1 MTETRFSVTSVGNAI
16 VDVIA
21 QATDE
26 FLAEENIIK
35 GAMNL
40 IDEDRAKHLYD
51 RMGPATEVSG
61 GSAGNTMAGFASFG
75 GEGAFIGKVADDQLG
90 KIFIHDM
97 KAVGIHTEC
106 AILKDG
112 PETARSFIFVTPDA
126 QRSMNTFLGASVEF
140 DEDDIKDEIIAASEI
155 IYLEGYLFDK
165 PQAKD
170 AYKKASRIAHEN
182 GRKVALS
189 LSDSFCVQRHHAEFL
204 ELVKNDCD
212 ILFANEDEI
221 TELFG
226 TKDFDEAIKAVQG
239 QCEIAA
245 ITRSAKGSVIVTA
258 DRIMTIEAQPV
269 SNIEDTTGAGDQ
281 YAAGFLYGLS
291 EGMPLEHCGYL
302 GSLAASEVI
311 SHIGPRPLVNLSEL
325 AKEAA

>member
-1 MTETRFSVTSVGNAI
+1 MTDTRFSVTSVGNAI

-21 QATDE
+21 QASDE

-75 GEGAFIGKVADDQLG
+75 GEGAFIGKVANDQLG
-90 KIFIHDM
+90 QIFIHDM
-97 KAVGIHTEC
+97 KASGIQTEC
-106 AILKDG
+106 AILENG

-140 DEDDIKDEIIAASEI
+140 SEEDIKEDIISASEI
-155 IYLEGYLFDK
+155 IYLEGYLYDK
-165 PQAKD
+165 PQAKA
-170 AYKKASRIAHEN
+170 AYKKAAKIAHEN
-182 GRKVALS
+182 GRKMSLS
-189 LSDSFCVQRHHAEFL
+189 LSDSFCVQRHHEEFL
-204 ELVKNDCD
+204 DLVKNGTD

-221 TELFG
+221 KELFK
-226 TKDFDEAIKAVQG
+226 TDNFDDAVSAVRG
-239 QCEIAA
+239 QCDIIAV
-245 ITRSAKGSVIVTA
+245 TRGDKGSVIITE
-258 DRIMTIEAQPV
+258 DRMITVDAEPV

-291 EGMPLEHCGYL
+291 ENMPLEHCGYL

-311 SHIGPRPLVNLSEL
+311 SHIGPRPLVKLAEL
-325 AKEAA
+325 AKAA

>member
-1 MTETRFSVTSVGNAI
+1 MTKTRYSVTSVGNAI

-21 QATDE
+21 QASDE

-40 IDEDRAKHLYD
+40 IDEARAKHLYE

-75 GEGAFIGKVADDQLG
+75 GEGAFIGKVAKDQLG
-90 KIFIHDM
+90 EIFIHDM
-97 KAVGIHTEC
+97 KASGIHTEC
-106 AILKDG
+106 AILENG

-140 DEDDIKDEIIAASEI
+140 SEEDIKEDIIAASEI
-155 IYLEGYLFDK
+155 IYLEGYLYDK
-165 PQAKD
+165 PQAKA
-170 AYKKASRIAHEN
+170 AYKKAAKIARDH
-182 GRKVALS
+182 GRKMSLS

-204 ELVKNDCD
+204 DLVKEGTD

-221 TELFG
+221 KELFK
-226 TKDFDEAIKAVQG
+226 TDDFDAAVSQVRG
-239 QCEIAA
+239 QCDIIA
-245 ITRSAKGSVIVTA
+245 ITRGDKGSVIVTS
-258 DRIMTIEAQPV
+258 DHIFTVDPEPV
-269 SNIEDTTGAGDQ
+269 INIEDTTGAGDQ

-311 SHIGPRPLVNLSEL
+311 SHIGPRPLVRLADL
-325 AKEAA
+325 AKAA